1 MKLKEVL
8 GLSNAKLIIGNEQDE
23 LTHFSKDTRTIKEN
37 DTYVAIIGENFDGNK
52 FFKDAFLKGAKTC
65 IVSSISSDENLEKY
79 RDKNIL
85 LVDNTIDFLVEV
97 AKLKRSKIQVPVIAV
112 TGSVGKTST
121 KNLIASVLEQKY
133 SVLKTQ
139 GNLNTKIGLALTI
152 LNYQNEECIVLEMG
166 MSQFGEISTLTNI
179 AKPTIAV
186 ITNIGTSHIGN
197 LGSRENIL
205 KAKLEITEGLN
216 GPLLINNDNDLLHEW
231 KDAEKKQKIITF
243 GIEETSDYQAK
254 DIKYLTDGCSFRIK
268 NYQFHLPV
276 YGDAF
281 IYNSLVAFIIGEKL
295 NVSYE
300 NIASALNNI
309 PTEEHRMQKIET
321 NGYIIIDDTYNA
333 SFDSIRLALDVLSN
347 SSGRKIAVLG
357 DILELGDFSRKI
369 HKDIGSLIVKKNIDL
384 LVTVGPMAK
393 YINEKAKSL
402 GFSINKSYH
411 FDNNKDAIK
420 FLKETRKA
428 KDIILVKASHGMNFK
443 EIVEGLH
450 E

>member
-1 MKLKEVL
+1 M
-8 GLSNAKLIIGNEQDE
+8 
-23 LTHFSKDTRTIKEN
+23 
-37 DTYVAIIGENFDGNK
+37 
-52 FFKDAFLKGAKTC
+52 
-65 IVSSISSDENLEKY
+65 
-79 RDKNIL
+79 
-85 LVDNTIDFLVEV
+85 
-97 AKLKRSKIQVPVIAV
+97 
-112 TGSVGKTST
+112 
-121 KNLIASVLEQKY
+121 
-133 SVLKTQ
+133 
-139 GNLNTKIGLALTI
+139 
-152 LNYQNEECIVLEMG
+152 
-166 MSQFGEISTLTNI
+166 
-179 AKPTIAV
+179 
-186 ITNIGTSHIGN
+186 
-197 LGSRENIL
+197 
-205 KAKLEITEGLN
+205 
-216 GPLLINNDNDLLHEW
+216 
-231 KDAEKKQKIITF
+231 
-243 GIEETSDYQAK
+243 
-254 DIKYLTDGCSFRIK
+254 
-268 NYQFHLPV
+268 
-276 YGDAF
+276 
-281 IYNSLVAFIIGEKL
+281 
-295 NVSYE
+295 SYE

-369 HKDIGSLIVKKNIDL
+369 HEDIGSLIVKKNIDL